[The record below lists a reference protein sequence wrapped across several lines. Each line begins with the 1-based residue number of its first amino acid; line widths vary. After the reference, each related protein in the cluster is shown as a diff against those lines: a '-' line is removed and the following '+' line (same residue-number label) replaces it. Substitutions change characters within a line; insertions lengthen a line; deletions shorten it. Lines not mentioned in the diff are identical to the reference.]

1 MKSQLSVGAAAVAL
15 LTCAPLAAAQ
25 PGHSLAEDAK
35 AFGTRELLRQVD
47 ISPSGKKVVMLA
59 SAAGAATTASVIDVA
74 TSKVTRLMVTDGKAV
89 KLYSCSFAGEEHVVC
104 QYGGN
109 DHVGQDLVGFTKMFV
124 INADGTNL
132 RKLGQEQTDRAAG
145 ILQDDGA
152 VIDWMTGSEGKL
164 LMQRTYVPE
173 GDTTG
178 HLISRTKSGL
188 GVDLLDT
195 DSGKFSSI
203 EAPKDGAGDYLTDG
217 RGNVRLV
224 TFVDSN
230 SMTGMLSGL
239 SSYKYRLPGRKDWLD
254 LGQFDDLSRQGV
266 RPLAIDADRN
276 ALFALQRMNGRDALV
291 QIALDGSKNSTLV
304 AKNDRVDID
313 GVVRIG
319 RGQRVIGYTFADE
332 RRRIV
337 YFDPEFDKLHDS
349 LKAALKASIDFEEA
363 SSDGQQLL
371 ILASAD
377 NKPGSFYIYS
387 RPTRSLLE
395 VGPIRP
401 ELDGRPLAAMQPVE
415 VPASDGV
422 IIPAYVT
429 LPPGS
434 SGKGLPA
441 VVLPHGGPSARD
453 EWGFDWLPQ
462 FLAARGYAVIQ
473 PEFRGSDGYGDAWL
487 NKNGF
492 QNWRTSIGDV
502 TAAAKYLV
510 SKGIA
515 DPNRMA
521 IMGWSYGGYAA
532 LQSAAMEPTLYK
544 AAIAIAPLTD
554 LAMAERDSE
563 GFTNSDLVKRII
575 GKGPHLV
582 EGSPLEQ
589 AARIKVPVLLVHGD
603 MDATVRIHQSEAILG
618 ALRKVGTPV
627 DMLTFKGL
635 DHQLD
640 DTDARIAMLTKA
652 GELLD
657 RTIGH

>member
-291 QIALDGSKNSTLV
+291 QIALDGSKTSTLV